1 MATLRA
7 SHTFTLEPVGDG
19 WYDLLPAGRFG
30 GRDGRGPYIN
40 DQPDGVLAAF
50 DALGMPM
57 LIDYHHQSLD
67 AEDKSGAVPAAGWG
81 KALRSDAGR
90 IRCQIEWTAPAQ
102 AAIDAKELMYLSPVF
117 DFDESTGR
125 VIQIVCAGLTN
136 LPNLRLAP
144 LTAHSQENPMDEIIQ
159 RIMYVLNLPATS
171 TPDEVKTHFD
181 RVVAYLGGQ
190 GGAATTEEAM
200 RKAACS
206 MGLSADAKWGDIARA
221 AASRMEPGAM
231 VPRPEYER
239 VSHELAQIK
248 NEQKTA
254 KVDAVVRAAMA
265 AGKIAPFQEG
275 LMREWAGADMERFQ
289 KFVDSAP
296 TIVDPGETVPNRVPN
311 SAHARTGAYVPP
323 AGYAVSPESQARH
336 ARILDHQKK
345 HGCSFLEAARAVQ

>member
-1 MATLRA
+1 MATKRA

-144 LTAHSQENPMDEIIQ
+144 LTAHSQEHAMNDDLLQ
-159 RIMYVLNLPATS
+159 ALCYALNLPLTS
-171 TPDEVKTHFD
+171 TADEVKGQVD
-181 RVVAYLGGQ
+181 RIFGQ
-190 GGAATTEEAM
+190 GGMATADEAM
-200 RKAACS
+200 KKAACAL
-206 MGLSADAKWGDIARA
+206 GLPAASTWPEVARA

-345 HGCSFLEAARAVQ
+345 HGCSYVEAARAVQ